1 MKYEKLVNEL
11 LNSVGGK
18 ANITS
23 ATHCFTRL
31 RLRFNDFSSIKEDE
45 IKKIDGVLG
54 TNRNGDEFQIIIG
67 NHVDQVHAEFV
78 RTMGVAPKEE
88 KEQQKK
94 KGSFKE
100 ELFATIVAIFIPIIG
115 LLAASGLLKGIVT
128 ILTSLKVITEISG
141 AYIVLHSLSDAVFY
155 FFPIVIGYTAGK
167 RFGANPLITMLLGAA
182 IVYPSLVEATRSGES
197 YTFFGI
203 PLKLV
208 SYTSSVMP
216 IIFSAYAAAK
226 MEKFFKRVLPGILR
240 MVFVPFLTLIII
252 YPLTLLVIGP
262 IITFLTNLVASS
274 IDAAFGFSPLLTGLI
289 FGGLFQVIII
299 FGLQWGL
306 IPIYIQYLTT
316 LGYDPLIGLAIP
328 SVLAISGAV
337 LALALRSK
345 NKKTKALAYTSGTTA
360 LLGVSEP
367 AIFGLLLP
375 LKRPMIC
382 ALIGAAIAGAIA
394 AVLKVKVYAP
404 GLSGIFNVIA
414 YGGELKNNLYGFLSL
429 FIAFAASFILTYF
442 FGYTQAND
450 QIDLQNKLD
459 IKNDIDM

>member
-1 MKYEKLVNEL
+1 MKYKKLVNEL
-11 LNSVGGK
+11 LKSVGGK
-18 ANITS
+18 ENITS

-31 RLRFNDFSSIKEDE
+31 RLRFNDFSKINEEE
-45 IKKIDGVLG
+45 IKKIEGVLG
-54 TNRNGDEFQIIIG
+54 TNKNGDEFQVIIG
-67 NHVDQVHAEFV
+67 NHVDQVHSDFVSLIGNLPAE
-78 RTMGVAPKEE
+78 GKEAE
-88 KEQQKK
+88 KK

-128 ILTSLKVITEISG
+128 ILTSLEVISETSG
-141 AYIVLHSLSDAVFY
+141 AYVVLHSLSDAVFY

-167 RFGANPLITMLLGAA
+167 RFGANPLITLLIGAA
-182 IVYPSLVEATRSGES
+182 IVYPSLIEATKSGET

-216 IIFSAYAAAK
+216 IIFAAYFAAK
-226 MEKFFKRVLPGILR
+226 VEKFFKKVLPSILR
-240 MVFVPFLTLIII
+240 MVFVPFFTLIIV

-262 IITFLTNLVASS
+262 IITFLTNIVASS
-274 IDAAFGFSPLLTGLI
+274 LDGIFNFSPILTGFI
-289 FGGLFQVIII
+289 FGGIFQVIII

-328 SVLAISGAV
+328 SVLGIAGAV
-337 LALALRSK
+337 FAFALRTK
-345 NKKTKALAYTSGTTA
+345 NKKTRTLAYTTGTTA

-382 ALIGAAIAGAIA
+382 ALIGSGLAGATAAI
-394 AVLKVKVYAP
+394 LEVKVYAP

-414 YGGELKNNLYGFLSL
+414 YGGELQNNLYGFLSL
-429 FIAFAASFILTYF
+429 FIAFAASFILSYF
-442 FGYTQAND
+442 FGYSKKND
-450 QIDLQNKLD
+450 QMDLNSKL
-459 IKNDIDM
+459 NNELEM

>member
-1 MKYEKLVNEL
+1 MKYKKLVNEL
-11 LNSVGGK
+11 LKSVGGK
-18 ANITS
+18 ENITS
-23 ATHCFTRL
+23 ANHCFTRL
-31 RLRFNDFSSIKEDE
+31 RLRFNDFSKINEEE
-45 IKKIDGVLG
+45 IKKIEGVLG
-54 TNRNGDEFQIIIG
+54 TNKNGDEFQIIIG
-67 NHVDQVHAEFV
+67 NHVDQVHSDFVSLIGNLPIEGKEAE
-78 RTMGVAPKEE
+78 
-88 KEQQKK
+88 KK

-128 ILTSLKVITEISG
+128 ILTSLEVISETSG
-141 AYIVLHSLSDAVFY
+141 AYVVLHSLSDAVFY

-167 RFGANPLITMLLGAA
+167 RFGANPLITLLIGAA
-182 IVYPSLVEATRSGES
+182 IVYPSLIEATKSGET

-216 IIFSAYAAAK
+216 IIFAAYFAAK
-226 MEKFFKRVLPGILR
+226 VEKFFKKVLPSILR
-240 MVFVPFLTLIII
+240 MVFVPFFTLIIV

-262 IITFLTNLVASS
+262 IITFLTNIVASS
-274 IDAAFGFSPLLTGLI
+274 LDGVFNFSPLLTGFI
-289 FGGLFQVIII
+289 FGGIFQVIII

-328 SVLAISGAV
+328 SVLGIAGAV
-337 LALALRSK
+337 FAFALRTK
-345 NKKTKALAYTSGTTA
+345 NKKTRTLAYTTGTTA

-382 ALIGAAIAGAIA
+382 ALIGSGMAGATAAI
-394 AVLKVKVYAP
+394 LEVKVYAP

-414 YGGELKNNLYGFLSL
+414 YGGELQNNLYGFLSL
-429 FIAFAASFILTYF
+429 FIAFASSFILSYF
-442 FGYTQAND
+442 FGYSKKND
-450 QIDLQNKLD
+450 QMDLNSKL
-459 IKNDIDM
+459 NNELEM

>member
-1 MKYEKLVNEL
+1 MKYKILVNEL
-11 LNSVGGK
+11 LKSVGGK
-18 ANITS
+18 ENITS

-31 RLRFNDFSSIKEDE
+31 RLRFNDFSKINEEE
-45 IKKIDGVLG
+45 IKKIEGVLG
-54 TNRNGDEFQIIIG
+54 TNKNGDEFQIIIG
-67 NHVDQVHAEFV
+67 NHVDQVHSEFV
-78 RTMGVAPKEE
+78 SLIGNLPSEGKEAE
-88 KEQQKK
+88 KK

-115 LLAASGLLKGIVT
+115 LLAASGLLKGVVT
-128 ILTSLKVITEISG
+128 ILTSLEVISETSG
-141 AYIVLHSLSDAVFY
+141 AYVVLHSLSDAVFY

-167 RFGANPLITMLLGAA
+167 RFGANPLITLLIGAA
-182 IVYPSLVEATRSGES
+182 IVYPSLIEATKSGET

-216 IIFSAYAAAK
+216 IIFAAYFAAK
-226 MEKFFKRVLPGILR
+226 VEKFFKKVLPSILR
-240 MVFVPFLTLIII
+240 MVFVPFFTLIIV

-262 IITFLTNLVASS
+262 IITFLTNIVASS
-274 IDAAFGFSPLLTGLI
+274 LDGVFNFSPILTGFI
-289 FGGLFQVIII
+289 FGGIFQVIII

-328 SVLAISGAV
+328 SVLGIAGAV
-337 LALALRSK
+337 FAFALRTK
-345 NKKTKALAYTSGTTA
+345 NKKTRTLAYTTGTTA

-382 ALIGAAIAGAIA
+382 ALIGSGLAGATAAI
-394 AVLKVKVYAP
+394 LEVKVYAP

-414 YGGELKNNLYGFLSL
+414 YGGELQNNLYGFLSL
-429 FIAFAASFILTYF
+429 FIAFAASFILSYF
-442 FGYTQAND
+442 FGYSKKND
-450 QIDLQNKLD
+450 QMDLNSKL
-459 IKNDIDM
+459 NNELEM

>member
-31 RLRFNDFSSIKEDE
+31 RLRFNDFSKINENAIKQIE
-45 IKKIDGVLG
+45 GVLG
-54 TNRNGDEFQIIIG
+54 TNKNGDEFQIIIG
-67 NHVDQVHAEFV
+67 NHVDKVHAEFV
-78 RTMGVAPKEE
+78 SLVGISPKEE
-88 KEQQKK
+88 ETERK

-128 ILTSLKVITEISG
+128 ILTSTEIITEQSG

-155 FFPIVIGYTAGK
+155 FFPIIIGYTAGK
-167 RFGANPLITMLLGAA
+167 RFGANPLITLLLGAA
-182 IVYPSLVEATRSGES
+182 IVYPSLIEATKSGES
-197 YTFFGI
+197 YTFLGI

-216 IIFSAYAAAK
+216 IIFSAYVAAK
-226 MEKFFKRVLPGILR
+226 IEKFFRRFLPSVLR
-240 MVFVPFLTLIII
+240 MVFVPFLTLIIV

-262 IITFLTNLVASS
+262 VITFLTNLVASS
-274 IDAAFGFSPLLTGLI
+274 IDAIFGFSPILTGFV

-328 SVLAISGAV
+328 SVLGIAGAV
-337 LALALRSK
+337 LALAVRTK
-345 NKKTKALAYTSGTTA
+345 NKKTKTLAYTAGTTA
-360 LLGVSEP
+360 ILGVSEP

-382 ALIGAAIAGAIA
+382 ALIGSGIAGAIA
-394 AVLKVKVYAP
+394 AVFEVKVYAP

-414 YGGELKNNLYGFLSL
+414 YGGELQNNLYGFLSL
-429 FIAFAASFILTYF
+429 FVAFAASFSLSFF
-442 FGYTQAND
+442 FGYSKAND
-450 QIDLQNKLD
+450 QKDLNSNLDINKKLD
-459 IKNDIDM
+459 M

>member
-1 MKYEKLVNEL
+1 MKYKKLVNEL
-11 LNSVGGK
+11 LKSVGGK
-18 ANITS
+18 ENITS
-23 ATHCFTRL
+23 ANHCFTRL
-31 RLRFNDFSSIKEDE
+31 RLRFNDFSKINEEE
-45 IKKIDGVLG
+45 IKKIEGVLG
-54 TNRNGDEFQIIIG
+54 TNKNGDEFQIIIG
-67 NHVDQVHAEFV
+67 NHVDQVHSEFV
-78 RTMGVAPKEE
+78 SLIGNLPSEGKEAE
-88 KEQQKK
+88 KK

-115 LLAASGLLKGIVT
+115 LLAASGLLKGVVT
-128 ILTSLKVITEISG
+128 ILTSLEVISETSG
-141 AYIVLHSLSDAVFY
+141 AYVVLHSLSDAVFY

-167 RFGANPLITMLLGAA
+167 RFGANPLITLLIGAA
-182 IVYPSLVEATRSGES
+182 IVYPSLIEATKSGET

-216 IIFSAYAAAK
+216 IIFAAYFAAK
-226 MEKFFKRVLPGILR
+226 VEKFFKKVLPSILR
-240 MVFVPFLTLIII
+240 MVFVPFFTLIIV

-262 IITFLTNLVASS
+262 IITFLTNIVASS
-274 IDAAFGFSPLLTGLI
+274 LDGVFNFSPILTGFI
-289 FGGLFQVIII
+289 FGGIFQVIII

-328 SVLAISGAV
+328 SVLGIAGAV
-337 LALALRSK
+337 FAFALRTK
-345 NKKTKALAYTSGTTA
+345 NKKTRTLAFTTGTTA

-382 ALIGAAIAGAIA
+382 ALIGSGLAGATAAI
-394 AVLKVKVYAP
+394 LEVKVYAP

-414 YGGELKNNLYGFLSL
+414 YGGELQNNLYGFLSL
-429 FIAFAASFILTYF
+429 FIAFAASFILSYF
-442 FGYTQAND
+442 FGYSKKND
-450 QIDLQNKLD
+450 QMDLNSKL
-459 IKNDIDM
+459 NNELEM

>member
-1 MKYEKLVNEL
+1 MKYKKLVNEL
-11 LNSVGGK
+11 LKSVGGK
-18 ANITS
+18 ENITS

-31 RLRFNDFSSIKEDE
+31 RLRFNDFSKINEEE
-45 IKKIDGVLG
+45 IKKIEGVLG
-54 TNRNGDEFQIIIG
+54 TNKNGDEFQIIIG
-67 NHVDQVHAEFV
+67 NHVDQVHSDFVSLIGNLPIEGKEAE
-78 RTMGVAPKEE
+78 
-88 KEQQKK
+88 KK

-115 LLAASGLLKGIVT
+115 LLAASGLLKGVVT
-128 ILTSLKVITEISG
+128 ILTSLEVISETSG
-141 AYIVLHSLSDAVFY
+141 AYVVLHSLSDAVFY

-167 RFGANPLITMLLGAA
+167 RFGANPLITLLIGAA
-182 IVYPSLVEATRSGES
+182 IVYPGLIEATKSGET

-216 IIFSAYAAAK
+216 IIFAAYFAAK
-226 MEKFFKRVLPGILR
+226 VEKFFKKVLPSILR
-240 MVFVPFLTLIII
+240 MVFVPFFTLIIV

-262 IITFLTNLVASS
+262 IITFLTNIVASS
-274 IDAAFGFSPLLTGLI
+274 LDGVFNFSPILTGFI
-289 FGGLFQVIII
+289 FGGIFQVIII

-328 SVLAISGAV
+328 SVLGIAGAV
-337 LALALRSK
+337 FAFALRTK
-345 NKKTKALAYTSGTTA
+345 NKKTRTLAYTTGTTA

-382 ALIGAAIAGAIA
+382 ALIGSGLAGATAAI
-394 AVLKVKVYAP
+394 LEVKVYAP

-414 YGGELKNNLYGFLSL
+414 YGGNLQNNLYGFLSL
-429 FIAFAASFILTYF
+429 FIAFAASFILSYF
-442 FGYTQAND
+442 FGYSKKND
-450 QIDLQNKLD
+450 QMDLNSKL
-459 IKNDIDM
+459 NNELEM

>member
-1 MKYEKLVNEL
+1 MKYKKLVNEL
-11 LNSVGGK
+11 LKSVGGK
-18 ANITS
+18 ENITS
-23 ATHCFTRL
+23 ANHCFTRL
-31 RLRFNDFSSIKEDE
+31 RLRFNDFSKINESAIKQIE
-45 IKKIDGVLG
+45 GVLG
-54 TNRNGDEFQIIIG
+54 TNKNGDEFQIIIG
-67 NHVDQVHAEFV
+67 NHVDQVHSDFVSLIGNLPTEGNEAE
-78 RTMGVAPKEE
+78 
-88 KEQQKK
+88 KK

-115 LLAASGLLKGIVT
+115 LLAASGLLKGVVT
-128 ILTSLKVITEISG
+128 ILTSLEVISETSG
-141 AYIVLHSLSDAVFY
+141 AYVVLHSLSDAVFY

-167 RFGANPLITMLLGAA
+167 RFGANPLITLLIGAA
-182 IVYPSLVEATRSGES
+182 IVYPSLIDATKSGET

-216 IIFSAYAAAK
+216 IIFAAYFAAK
-226 MEKFFKRVLPGILR
+226 VEKFFKKVLPSILR
-240 MVFVPFLTLIII
+240 MVFVPFFTLIIV

-262 IITFLTNLVASS
+262 IITFLTNMVASS
-274 IDAAFGFSPLLTGLI
+274 LDGIFNFSPLLTGFI
-289 FGGLFQVIII
+289 FGGIFQVIII

-328 SVLAISGAV
+328 SVLGIAGAV
-337 LALALRSK
+337 FAFALRTK
-345 NKKTKALAYTSGTTA
+345 NKKTRTLAYTTGTTA

-382 ALIGAAIAGAIA
+382 ALIGSGLAGATAAI
-394 AVLKVKVYAP
+394 LEVKVYAP

-414 YGGELKNNLYGFLSL
+414 YGGELQNNLYGFLSL
-429 FIAFAASFILTYF
+429 FIAFAASFILSYF
-442 FGYTQAND
+442 FGYSKKND
-450 QIDLQNKLD
+450 QMDLNSKL
-459 IKNDIDM
+459 NNELEM

>member
-1 MKYEKLVNEL
+1 MKYKKLVNEL
-11 LNSVGGK
+11 LKSVGGK
-18 ANITS
+18 ENITS
-23 ATHCFTRL
+23 ANHCFTRL
-31 RLRFNDFSSIKEDE
+31 RLRFNDFSKINEEE
-45 IKKIDGVLG
+45 IKKIEGVLG
-54 TNRNGDEFQIIIG
+54 TNKNGDEFQIIIG
-67 NHVDQVHAEFV
+67 NHVDQVHSDFVSLIGNLPIEGKEAE
-78 RTMGVAPKEE
+78 
-88 KEQQKK
+88 KK

-128 ILTSLKVITEISG
+128 ILTSLEVISETSG
-141 AYIVLHSLSDAVFY
+141 AYVVLHSLSDAVFY

-167 RFGANPLITMLLGAA
+167 RFGANPLITLLIGAA
-182 IVYPSLVEATRSGES
+182 IVYPSLIEATKSGET

-216 IIFSAYAAAK
+216 IIFAAYFAAK
-226 MEKFFKRVLPGILR
+226 VEKFFKKVLPSILR
-240 MVFVPFLTLIII
+240 MVFVPFFTLIIV

-262 IITFLTNLVASS
+262 IITFLTNIVASS
-274 IDAAFGFSPLLTGLI
+274 LDGVFNFSPLLTGFI
-289 FGGLFQVIII
+289 FGGIFQVIII

-328 SVLAISGAV
+328 SVLGIAGAV
-337 LALALRSK
+337 FAFALRTK
-345 NKKTKALAYTSGTTA
+345 NKKTRTLAYTTGTTA

-382 ALIGAAIAGAIA
+382 ALIGSGMAGATAAI
-394 AVLKVKVYAP
+394 LEVKVYAP

-414 YGGELKNNLYGFLSL
+414 YGGELQNNLYGFLSL
-429 FIAFAASFILTYF
+429 FIAFAASFILSYF
-442 FGYTQAND
+442 FGYSKKND
-450 QIDLQNKLD
+450 QMDLNSKL
-459 IKNDIDM
+459 NNELEM

>member
-1 MKYEKLVNEL
+1 MKYKKLVNEL
-11 LNSVGGK
+11 LKSVGGK
-18 ANITS
+18 ENITS
-23 ATHCFTRL
+23 ANHCFTRL
-31 RLRFNDFSSIKEDE
+31 RLRFNDFSKINEEE
-45 IKKIDGVLG
+45 IKKIEGVLG
-54 TNRNGDEFQIIIG
+54 TNKNGDEFQIIIG
-67 NHVDQVHAEFV
+67 NHVDQVHSEFV
-78 RTMGVAPKEE
+78 SLIGNLLTEGKEAE
-88 KEQQKK
+88 KK

-115 LLAASGLLKGIVT
+115 LLAASGLLKGVVT
-128 ILTSLKVITEISG
+128 ILTSLEVMSETSG
-141 AYIVLHSLSDAVFY
+141 AYVVLHSLSDAVFY

-167 RFGANPLITMLLGAA
+167 RFGANPLVTLLIGAA
-182 IVYPSLVEATRSGES
+182 IVYPSLIEATKSGET

-216 IIFSAYAAAK
+216 IIFAAYFAAK
-226 MEKFFKRVLPGILR
+226 VEKFFKKVLPSILR
-240 MVFVPFLTLIII
+240 MVFVPFFTLIIV

-262 IITFLTNLVASS
+262 IITFLTNIVASS
-274 IDAAFGFSPLLTGLI
+274 LDSIFNFSPILTGLI
-289 FGGLFQVIII
+289 FGGIFQVIII

-328 SVLAISGAV
+328 SVLGVAGAV
-337 LALALRSK
+337 FAFALRTK
-345 NKKTKALAYTSGTTA
+345 NKKTRTLAYTTGTTA

-382 ALIGAAIAGAIA
+382 ALIGSGLAGATA
-394 AVLKVKVYAP
+394 AVLEVKVYAP

-414 YGGELKNNLYGFLSL
+414 YGGELQNNLYGFLSL
-429 FIAFAASFILTYF
+429 FIAFAASFILSYF
-442 FGYTQAND
+442 FGYSKKND
-450 QIDLQNKLD
+450 QMDLNSKL
-459 IKNDIDM
+459 NNELEM

>member
-1 MKYEKLVNEL
+1 MKYKKLVNEL
-11 LNSVGGK
+11 LKSVGGK
-18 ANITS
+18 ENITS
-23 ATHCFTRL
+23 ANHCFTRL
-31 RLRFNDFSSIKEDE
+31 RLRFNDFSKINEEE
-45 IKKIDGVLG
+45 IKKIEGVLG
-54 TNRNGDEFQIIIG
+54 TNKNGYEFQIIIG
-67 NHVDQVHAEFV
+67 NHVDQVHSEFV
-78 RTMGVAPKEE
+78 SLIGNLPSEGKETE
-88 KEQQKK
+88 KK

-128 ILTSLKVITEISG
+128 ILTSLEVISETSG
-141 AYIVLHSLSDAVFY
+141 AYVVLHSLSDAVFY

-167 RFGANPLITMLLGAA
+167 RFGANPLITLLIGAA
-182 IVYPSLVEATRSGES
+182 IVYPSLIEATKSGET

-216 IIFSAYAAAK
+216 IIFAAYFAAK
-226 MEKFFKRVLPGILR
+226 VEKFFKKVLPSILR
-240 MVFVPFLTLIII
+240 MVFVPFFTLIIV

-262 IITFLTNLVASS
+262 IITFLTNIVASS
-274 IDAAFGFSPLLTGLI
+274 LDGVFNFSPLLTGFI
-289 FGGLFQVIII
+289 FGGIFQVIII

-328 SVLAISGAV
+328 SVLGISGAV
-337 LALALRSK
+337 FAFALRTK
-345 NKKTKALAYTSGTTA
+345 NKKTRTLAYTTGTTA

-382 ALIGAAIAGAIA
+382 ALIGSGMAGATAAI
-394 AVLKVKVYAP
+394 LEVKVYAP

-414 YGGELKNNLYGFLSL
+414 YGGELQNNLYGFLSL
-429 FIAFAASFILTYF
+429 FIAFAASFILSYF
-442 FGYTQAND
+442 FGYSKKND
-450 QIDLQNKLD
+450 QMDLNSKLN
-459 IKNDIDM
+459 NDLEM

>member
-1 MKYEKLVNEL
+1 MKYKKLVNEL
-11 LNSVGGK
+11 LKSVGGK
-18 ANITS
+18 ENITS
-23 ATHCFTRL
+23 ANHCFTRL
-31 RLRFNDFSSIKEDE
+31 RLRFNDFSKINESAIKEIE
-45 IKKIDGVLG
+45 GVLG
-54 TNRNGDEFQIIIG
+54 TNKNGDEFQIIIG
-67 NHVDQVHAEFV
+67 NHVDQVHSDFVSLIGNLPTEGKEAE
-78 RTMGVAPKEE
+78 
-88 KEQQKK
+88 KK

-115 LLAASGLLKGIVT
+115 LLAASGLLKGVVT
-128 ILTSLKVITEISG
+128 ILTSLKVISETSG
-141 AYIVLHSLSDAVFY
+141 AYVVLHSLSDAVFY

-167 RFGANPLITMLLGAA
+167 RFGANPLITLLIGAA
-182 IVYPSLVEATRSGES
+182 IVYPSLIEATKSGET

-216 IIFSAYAAAK
+216 IIFAAYFAAK
-226 MEKFFKRVLPGILR
+226 VEKFFKKVLPSILR
-240 MVFVPFLTLIII
+240 MVFVPFFTLIIV

-262 IITFLTNLVASS
+262 IITFLTNIVASS
-274 IDAAFGFSPLLTGLI
+274 LDGVFNFSPILTGFI
-289 FGGLFQVIII
+289 FGGIFQVIII

-328 SVLAISGAV
+328 SVLGIAGAV
-337 LALALRSK
+337 FAFALRTK
-345 NKKTKALAYTSGTTA
+345 NKKTRTLAYTTGTTA

-382 ALIGAAIAGAIA
+382 ALIGSGLAGATAAI
-394 AVLKVKVYAP
+394 LEVKVYAP

-414 YGGELKNNLYGFLSL
+414 YGGELQNNLYGFLSL
-429 FIAFAASFILTYF
+429 FIAFAASFILSYF
-442 FGYTQAND
+442 FGYSKKND
-450 QIDLQNKLD
+450 QMDLNSKL
-459 IKNDIDM
+459 NNELEM

>member
-1 MKYEKLVNEL
+1 MKYKKLVNEL
-11 LNSVGGK
+11 LKSVGGK
-18 ANITS
+18 ENITS
-23 ATHCFTRL
+23 ANHCFTRL
-31 RLRFNDFSSIKEDE
+31 RLRFNDFSKINEEE
-45 IKKIDGVLG
+45 IKKIEGVLG
-54 TNRNGDEFQIIIG
+54 TNKNGDEFQIIIG
-67 NHVDQVHAEFV
+67 NHVDQVHSEFV
-78 RTMGVAPKEE
+78 SLIGNLPSEGKEAE
-88 KEQQKK
+88 KK

-115 LLAASGLLKGIVT
+115 LLAASGLLKGVVT
-128 ILTSLKVITEISG
+128 ILTSLEVISETSG
-141 AYIVLHSLSDAVFY
+141 AYVVLHSLSDAVFY

-167 RFGANPLITMLLGAA
+167 RFGANPLITLLIGAA
-182 IVYPSLVEATRSGES
+182 IVYPSLIEATKSGET

-216 IIFSAYAAAK
+216 IIFAAYFAAK
-226 MEKFFKRVLPGILR
+226 VEKFFKKVLPSILR
-240 MVFVPFLTLIII
+240 MVFVPFFTLIIV

-262 IITFLTNLVASS
+262 IITFLTNIVASS
-274 IDAAFGFSPLLTGLI
+274 LDGVFNFSPILTGFI
-289 FGGLFQVIII
+289 FGGIFQVIII

-328 SVLAISGAV
+328 SVLGIAGAV
-337 LALALRSK
+337 FAFALRTK
-345 NKKTKALAYTSGTTA
+345 NKKTRTLAFTTGTTA

-382 ALIGAAIAGAIA
+382 ALIGSGLAGATAAI
-394 AVLKVKVYAP
+394 LEVKVYAP

-414 YGGELKNNLYGFLSL
+414 YGGELQNNLYGFLTL
-429 FIAFAASFILTYF
+429 FIAFAASFILSYF
-442 FGYTQAND
+442 FGYSKKND
-450 QIDLQNKLD
+450 QMDINSKL
-459 IKNDIDM
+459 NNELEM

>member
-1 MKYEKLVNEL
+1 MKYKKLVNEL
-11 LNSVGGK
+11 LKSVGGK
-18 ANITS
+18 ENITS
-23 ATHCFTRL
+23 ANHCFTRL
-31 RLRFNDFSSIKEDE
+31 RLRFNDFSKINEEE
-45 IKKIDGVLG
+45 IKKIEGVLG
-54 TNRNGDEFQIIIG
+54 TNKNGDEFQIIIG
-67 NHVDQVHAEFV
+67 NHVDQVHSEFV
-78 RTMGVAPKEE
+78 SLIGNLPSEGKEAE
-88 KEQQKK
+88 KK

-115 LLAASGLLKGIVT
+115 LLAASGLLKGVVT
-128 ILTSLKVITEISG
+128 ILTSLEVISETSG
-141 AYIVLHSLSDAVFY
+141 AYVVLHSLSDAVFY

-167 RFGANPLITMLLGAA
+167 RFGANPLITLLIGAA
-182 IVYPSLVEATRSGES
+182 IVYPSLIEATKSGET

-216 IIFSAYAAAK
+216 IIFAAYFAAK
-226 MEKFFKRVLPGILR
+226 VEKFFKKVLPSILR
-240 MVFVPFLTLIII
+240 MVFVPFFTLIIV

-262 IITFLTNLVASS
+262 IITFLTNIVASS
-274 IDAAFGFSPLLTGLI
+274 LDGVFNFSPILTGFI
-289 FGGLFQVIII
+289 FGGIFQVIII

-328 SVLAISGAV
+328 SVLGIAGAV
-337 LALALRSK
+337 FAFALRTK
-345 NKKTKALAYTSGTTA
+345 NKKTRTLAYTTGTTA

-382 ALIGAAIAGAIA
+382 ALIGSGLAGATAAI
-394 AVLKVKVYAP
+394 LEVKVYAP

-414 YGGELKNNLYGFLSL
+414 YGGELQNNLYGFLSL
-429 FIAFAASFILTYF
+429 FIAFAASFILSYF
-442 FGYTQAND
+442 FGYSKKND
-450 QIDLQNKLD
+450 QMDLNSKL
-459 IKNDIDM
+459 NNELEM

>member
-1 MKYEKLVNEL
+1 MKYKKLVNEL
-11 LNSVGGK
+11 LKSVGGK
-18 ANITS
+18 ENITS

-31 RLRFNDFSSIKEDE
+31 RLRFNDFSKINEEE
-45 IKKIDGVLG
+45 IKKIEGVLG
-54 TNRNGDEFQIIIG
+54 TNKNGDEFQIIIG
-67 NHVDQVHAEFV
+67 NHVDQVHSDFVSLIGNLPIEGKEAE
-78 RTMGVAPKEE
+78 
-88 KEQQKK
+88 KK

-115 LLAASGLLKGIVT
+115 LLAASGLLKGVVT
-128 ILTSLKVITEISG
+128 ILTSLEVISETNG
-141 AYIVLHSLSDAVFY
+141 AYVVLHSLSDAVFY

-167 RFGANPLITMLLGAA
+167 RFGANPLITLLIGAA
-182 IVYPSLVEATRSGES
+182 IVYPSLIEATKSGET

-216 IIFSAYAAAK
+216 IIFAAYFAAK
-226 MEKFFKRVLPGILR
+226 VEKFFKKVLPSILR
-240 MVFVPFLTLIII
+240 MVFVPFFTLIIV

-262 IITFLTNLVASS
+262 IITFLTNIVASS
-274 IDAAFGFSPLLTGLI
+274 LDGVFNFSPLLTGFI
-289 FGGLFQVIII
+289 FGGIFQVIII

-328 SVLAISGAV
+328 SVLGISGAV
-337 LALALRSK
+337 FAFALRTK
-345 NKKTKALAYTSGTTA
+345 NKKTRTLAYTTGTTA

-382 ALIGAAIAGAIA
+382 ALIGSGLAGATAAI
-394 AVLKVKVYAP
+394 LEVKVYAP

-414 YGGELKNNLYGFLSL
+414 YGGELQNNLYGFLSL
-429 FIAFAASFILTYF
+429 FIAFAASFILSYF
-442 FGYTQAND
+442 FGYSKKND
-450 QIDLQNKLD
+450 QMDLNSKL
-459 IKNDIDM
+459 NNELEM